1 MAQAAQNPVFEPCRA
16 PRRILIGHHDRQGV
30 TVVNPYEPP
39 VTPVE
44 PIPSTSADERT
55 WAMIAHF
62 SALGAFI
69 IPLIGGVL
77 GPLIVWLAKREQS
90 AFVADAAKEALNF
103 NISVLLAGAACVL
116 LVFVFIGIPLSAALF
131 VFWLVMTVIAGIK
144 ASEGLPYRYPVSLR
158 LVK

>member
-1 MAQAAQNPVFEPCRA
+1 VIDKGDPV
-16 PRRILIGHHDRQGV
+16 V
-30 TVVNPYEPP
+30 NNPYEPP
-39 VTPVE
+39 ASPVE
-44 PIPSTSADERT
+44 PMPTTSSDERT
-55 WAMIAHF
+55 WAMLAHF

-69 IPLIGGVL
+69 IPLLGGVL
-77 GPLIVWLAKREQS
+77 GPLIIWLAKREHS

-103 NISVLLAGAACVL
+103 NISVLIAGAACVL

-144 ASEGLPYRYPVSLR
+144 ASEGVPYRYPVSLR